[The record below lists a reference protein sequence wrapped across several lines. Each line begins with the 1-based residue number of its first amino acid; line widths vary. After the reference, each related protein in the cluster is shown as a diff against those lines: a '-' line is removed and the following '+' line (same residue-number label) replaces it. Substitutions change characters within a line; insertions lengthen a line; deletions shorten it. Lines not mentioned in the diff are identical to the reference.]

1 MIDDLRALLAA
12 KPFVPLTLH
21 TADGGELRVPTG
33 DHIAVPP
40 AGSPVFV
47 FADDG
52 GFQVVASH
60 LIARISA
67 DPGAEF
73 PQSSAG

>member
-1 MIDDLRALLAA
+1 MIDDLRALLSA
-12 KPFVPLTLH
+12 KPFVPITLH
-21 TADGGELRVPTG
+21 IADGCELHVPTV

-47 FADDG
+47 FADSG

-60 LIARISA
+60 LIARVSA
-67 DPGAEF
+67 GPEAEF
-73 PQSSAG
+73 PQPS